1 MEAIITELCN
11 DKVCINTGIGNIKGI
26 WCSDSPAKLKKY
38 DLELDSNEIINSNM
52 INYSSLLKPLVEMD
66 NDRVIFNGLVEEIQ
80 DKVLFLRLSKD
91 IVMLEISDESYFLKF
106 VNQFVRIVLSN
117 IELYDTGL
125 I

>member
-11 DKVCINTGIGNIKGI
+11 DKVCINTEIGNIKGI
-26 WCSDSPAKLKKY
+26 WRSDSPAKLKKY